1 MHFPPIVAR
10 EMRVLAANARF
21 YWARAM
27 LAGFAVLSCLQ
38 WFNFNSAGFAGASAG
53 QGGLGMLSLIGMVM
67 AFGAVV
73 VTADCVS
80 HERREGTLPLL
91 FLGTIKSHDVVL
103 GKLAAMGLVALYAL
117 LGFAPVLM
125 LTLLTGGVTGGE
137 VSRTALV
144 LVNVMFVSLT
154 AGLLVS
160 VCARSQ
166 FEAFLSSFAL
176 LALLTLAPFFL
187 EVIGRTTLG
196 LPLSIFSPM
205 FCFSRTGDL
214 YYTAAPAIFWLSLG
228 LSHVVGWLLLGFAT
242 VLLARNWRKLHE
254 PRAVRS
260 TVPQSR
266 RLISAPRV
274 LLQGRENKRRA
285 FAPVA
290 RAVLRLPRQQALAWF
305 AAVISI
311 LGSIWNSFVM
321 NRLGSVWAAAS
332 VSVVFSFA
340 SFGVFA
346 FLAGRFF
353 FESRRSGE
361 LELLLV
367 TPVGA
372 KGILREQ
379 RLALLRM
386 LRGPFYLVL
395 LGSIPVAACAIS
407 VNTGNELVGLVLG
420 LSQLA
425 NTALG
430 IVAVCSV
437 GMWFGTRVNSSLA
450 IVGYSVGLVEV
461 LPLVAVY
468 LLPIP
473 FSGTAGVFQF
483 WPLIVPLL
491 FVAKNLFFIWWAWA
505 RLRSEF
511 RTRDRSMLD
520 GLFRRVFSTATVELP
535 EQRPQSA
542 P

>member
-1 MHFPPIVAR
+1 
-10 EMRVLAANARF
+10 MRVLAAGGRF

-27 LAGFAVLSCLQ
+27 MAGFAVLSCLQ
-38 WFNFNSAGFAGASAG
+38 WFNFNSTGFAGATVG
-53 QGGLGMLSLIGMVM
+53 QGGLGMLSLIGIVM

-73 VTADCVS
+73 VTADCVC

-91 FLGTIKSHDVVL
+91 FLSTIKSHDVVL
-103 GKLAAMGLVALYAL
+103 GKLAAMGLVSLYAL
-117 LGFAPVLM
+117 IGFAPVLM

-137 VSRTALV
+137 VARTALV
-144 LVNVMFVSLT
+144 LVNILFLSLT
-154 AGLLVS
+154 TGLLVS
-160 VCARSQ
+160 VYARSQ
-166 FEAFLSSFAL
+166 FEAFLNSFAL
-176 LALLTLAPFFL
+176 LASLTLAPFFL
-187 EVIGRTTLG
+187 EIIGRTTLR
-196 LPLSIFSPM
+196 LPLSICSPIFS
-205 FCFSRTGDL
+205 FYRTGDL
-214 YYTAAPAIFWLSLG
+214 EYTTEPAVFWLSLC
-228 LSHVVGWLLLGFAT
+228 LSHLIGWLLLVVST
-242 VLLARNWRKLHE
+242 VVLARNWRKLHE

-274 LLQGRENKRRA
+274 LLQGRDNKHRT

-311 LGSIWNSFVM
+311 LGSVWNSFVM

-395 LGSIPVAACAIS
+395 LGSIPVAACAVS

-430 IVAVCSV
+430 ILAVGSV
-437 GMWFGTRVNSSLA
+437 GMWFGTRVNSTLA

-461 LPLVAVY
+461 LPLGAVY

-473 FSGTAGVFQF
+473 FSGTTGVFQF

-491 FVAKNLFFIWWAWA
+491 FVGKNLFFIWWAWV

-511 RTRDRSMLD
+511 RTRDRSVLD
-520 GLFRRVFSTATVELP
+520 GLFRRIFSTATVELP
-535 EQRPQSA
+535 EPRPQTA

>member
-1 MHFPPIVAR
+1 MSISPIVAR

-27 LAGFAVLSCLQ
+27 LAAFAVLSCLQ
-38 WFNFNSAGFAGASAG
+38 WFNFNAAGFAGASVG
-53 QGGLGMLSLIGMVM
+53 QSSLGMLSWIGIVM
-67 AFGAVV
+67 AFGAVA

-91 FLGTIKSHDVVL
+91 FLSTIKSHDVVL
-103 GKLAAMGLVALYAL
+103 GKMAAMGLVALYAL

-137 VSRTALV
+137 VARTALV
-144 LVNVMFVSLT
+144 LVNVLFLSLT
-154 AGLLVS
+154 TGLLVS
-160 VCARSQ
+160 VSARSQ
-166 FEAFLSSFAL
+166 FGAFLSSFAL
-176 LALLTLAPFFL
+176 LALLTLTPYFL
-187 EVIGRTTLG
+187 EVIAS
-196 LPLSIFSPM
+196 LPFSILSPV
-205 FCFSRTGDL
+205 FCFFRTKEI
-214 YYTAAPAIFWLSLG
+214 YYTAAPLTFWLSLG
-228 LSHVVGWLLLGFAT
+228 LSHLVGWGLLAWATFA
-242 VLLARNWRKLHE
+242 LARNWRRLHE

-260 TVPQSR
+260 MVPQSR

-274 LLQGRENKRRA
+274 LLQGRENKHRV

-305 AAVISI
+305 AASISI
-311 LGSIWNSFVM
+311 LGSVWNSFVM

-407 VNTGNELVGLVLG
+407 VNTGNELAGLALG

-430 IVAVCSV
+430 ILAVCSV

-473 FSGTAGVFQF
+473 FSGTAGVFRF
-483 WPLIVPLL
+483 WPLMVPLL
-491 FVAKNLFFIWWAWA
+491 FVAKNLFFIRWAWA

-511 RTRDRSMLD
+511 RTHDRSMLD
-520 GLFRRVFSTATVELP
+520 GLFRPLFSAATVEP
-535 EQRPQSA
+535 SEPRAQPAS
-542 P
+542 

>member
-1 MHFPPIVAR
+1 MNFPPIVAR
-10 EMRVLAANARF
+10 EMRVLAAGGRF

-27 LAGFAVLSCLQ
+27 MAGFAVLSCLQ
-38 WFNFNSAGFAGASAG
+38 WFNFNSAAFAGATVG
-53 QGGLGMLSLIGMVM
+53 QSGLGMLSLIGIVM

-73 VTADCVS
+73 VTADCVC

-91 FLGTIKSHDVVL
+91 FLSTIKSHDVVL

-137 VSRTALV
+137 VARTALV
-144 LVNVMFVSLT
+144 LMNVLFVSLT
-154 AGLLVS
+154 TGLLVS
-160 VCARSQ
+160 VSARSQ
-166 FEAFLSSFAL
+166 FEAFLSSCAM
-176 LALLTLAPFFL
+176 LALLTLTPYFL
-187 EVIGRTTLG
+187 EVIAR
-196 LPLSIFSPM
+196 LPFSMLSPM
-205 FCFSRTGDL
+205 FTFYRTGDL
-214 YYTAAPAIFWLSLG
+214 YYTAARANFWVSLG
-228 LSHVVGWLLLGFAT
+228 LSHAVGWLLLVVAT
-242 VLLARNWRKLHE
+242 VALVRNWRRLHE

-274 LLQGRENKRRA
+274 LLQGPDHKRRT

-332 VSVVFSFA
+332 ISVVFSFA

-353 FESRRSGE
+353 FESKRSGE

-430 IVAVCSV
+430 ILAVCSV

-473 FSGTAGVFQF
+473 FTGAAGVFLF
-483 WPLIVPLL
+483 WPLIVPVL

-520 GLFRRVFSTATVELP
+520 GLFRRLFSTATVELP
-535 EQRPQSA
+535 EQRPQPA